1 LKDKTQQQLITAFAP
16 AVKTAISQVKLT
28 EYWNPLMNKYNG
40 IMTVTGGQKVNPD
53 LNAYVTQLAIDGLF
67 KMVEQEENKI
77 RLDPMA
83 RVNDLLKKVFGSIQ
97 N

>member
-1 LKDKTQQQLITAFAP
+1 
-16 AVKTAISQVKLT
+16 
-28 EYWNPLMNKYNG
+28 
-40 IMTVTGGQKVNPD
+40 
-53 LNAYVTQLAIDGLF
+53 
-67 KMVEQEENKI
+67 MVEQEENKI

>member
-1 LKDKTQQQLITAFAP
+1 
-16 AVKTAISQVKLT
+16 VKLT